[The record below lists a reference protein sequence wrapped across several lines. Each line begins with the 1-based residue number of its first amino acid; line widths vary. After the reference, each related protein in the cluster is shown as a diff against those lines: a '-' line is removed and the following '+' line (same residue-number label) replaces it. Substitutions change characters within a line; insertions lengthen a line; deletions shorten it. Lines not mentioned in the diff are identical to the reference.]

1 MKIAIA
7 SEKGSL
13 DARIDSRFGRCAFFA
28 IYDGDS
34 KTTEFFPNP
43 AKDSPEGAGPEAVKF
58 IASKEVKKVVAPEFG
73 RKAEAML
80 NKLQI
85 EMIRDKD
92 KTISE
97 IIKELE

>member
-7 SEKGSL
+7 SEEKGL
-13 DARIDSRFGRCAFFA
+13 DARMDSRFGRCAYFA
-28 IYDGDS
+28 IYDGDNKS
-34 KTTEFFPNP
+34 TEFFPNP

-58 IASKEVKKVVAPEFG
+58 IASKGVKRVVASEFG

-85 EMIRDKD
+85 EMVQDKD